1 MDILGKPILLWIT
14 LRKKKKKAGVN
25 IEGSQTEGTNVC
37 HQIVLTEMN
46 AVGITHRTDLMSL
59 GFAM

>member
-1 MDILGKPILLWIT
+1 MANIKK
-14 LRKKKKKAGVN
+14 RKRETGIN

-37 HQIVLTEMN
+37 SQIVSTEMN
-46 AVGITHRTDLMSL
+46 AARITQGIDLISL